1 MKPVLHRGKL
11 LIATMALTC
20 AGLAASAAATPS
32 AQAAAYPAAA
42 TSAHPQPGSP
52 YQPPDP
58 C

>member
-11 LIATMALTC
+11 LIATTALAC
-20 AGLAASAAATPS
+20 GGLAASAAATQP
-32 AQAAAYPAAA
+32 AQAATHPPAAI
-42 TSAHPQPGSP
+42 SAHTQPGSP